1 MAAPSNNGALLALG
15 AASLLALGAASLLA
29 VGGVVRVR
37 SAGSRFGGSRS
48 IGTVLSDGTRL
59 SEQNKGV
66 LCGAL
71 SGLLAVLRAMH
82 ISIHEGHWTASGPN
96 FYSDHLLLE
105 RVYAGTGGG
114 PVLQDDIDG
123 LGERIVAYCGP
134 EFVDSRVV
142 TKKALGLI
150 DAWHDATLSPVS
162 RALHA
167 EESLQ
172 VALRAVYDAL
182 RASGPVPL
190 GLDDFL
196 MAMASAHDTNRYLLQ
211 QRVSP
216 QDRP

>member
-1 MAAPSNNGALLALG
+1 MASPSNNGTLLAI
-15 AASLLALGAASLLA
+15 GAASLLA
-29 VGGVVRVR
+29 VGGVVRAR
-37 SAGSRFGGSRS
+37 STGSRLGGSRS

-59 SEQNKGV
+59 SEPNKGV

-150 DAWHDATLSPVS
+150 DAWHDATPSPVS

-182 RASGPVPL
+182 RQSADHGGGPVPL

-211 QRVSP
+211 QRVSL

>member
-1 MAAPSNNGALLALG
+1 M
-15 AASLLALGAASLLA
+15 
-29 VGGVVRVR
+29 
-37 SAGSRFGGSRS
+37 
-48 IGTVLSDGTRL
+48 DGTRL
-59 SEQNKGV
+59 SEENKGV

-82 ISIHEGHWTASGPN
+82 IAIHEGHWTASGPN

-142 TKKALGLI
+142 TRKALGLI
-150 DAWHDATLSPVS
+150 DAWHDATPSPVS

-182 RASGPVPL
+182 RQSADHGGGPVPL

-196 MAMASAHDTNRYLLQ
+196 VAMASAHDTNRYLLQ
-211 QRVSP
+211 QRVSS

>member
-1 MAAPSNNGALLALG
+1 M
-15 AASLLALGAASLLA
+15 
-29 VGGVVRVR
+29 
-37 SAGSRFGGSRS
+37 
-48 IGTVLSDGTRL
+48 
-59 SEQNKGV
+59 
-66 LCGAL
+66 
-71 SGLLAVLRAMH
+71 SGLLSVLRAMH
-82 ISIHEGHWTASGPN
+82 IAIHEGHWTVSGPN

-105 RVYAGTGGG
+105 RVYAGGDGG

-123 LGERIVAYCGP
+123 LGERIVAYCGSD
-134 EFVDSRVV
+134 FVDSRVV
-142 TKKALGLI
+142 TRKAIALI
-150 DAWHDATLSPVS
+150 DVWHDATSSPVS

-172 VALRAVYDAL
+172 VAIRAVYEAL

-216 QDRP
+216 DDRP